1 MPVELEGAVQLRL
14 ALKRFAP
21 DLSKQ
26 TQIEMAA
33 ALKTVTSVARG
44 FVPSD
49 NQVLS
54 GWTKNISGAENLVYR
69 PFPKF
74 NSVQAKAG
82 ITYSTSP
89 SKPNKNGFVALA
101 RILNKSAA
109 GAIYETAGRKNPQG
123 QPNYQ
128 RKSLVYRTTGE
139 YYKQGAYQ
147 LNYLVE
153 PAGGDRKGYNNSA
166 NPNAGKQFI
175 SNLNSSGQLVNARP
189 KGMVGRP
196 TTKETGRLIY
206 RAWAEDNGRANAAVI
221 KALETSA
228 ANFYELTK
236 GAA

>member
-26 TQIEMAA
+26 TQIEMAT
-33 ALKTVTSVARG
+33 ALKTVTQVARG
-44 FVPSD
+44 FVPND
-49 NQVLS
+49 GQVLS
-54 GWTKNISGAENLVYR
+54 GWTKSLSGAENFVYR

-74 NSVQAKAG
+74 SSVLAKAG

-89 SKPNKNGFVALA
+89 SRPNRNGFVALA
-101 RILNKSAA
+101 RILNKSAG

-123 QPNYQ
+123 QPSVE
-128 RKSLVYRTTGE
+128 RKGLVYRTGSNGPGDFQIN
-139 YYKQGAYQ
+139 YY
-147 LNYLVE
+147 LP
-153 PAGGDRKGYNNSA
+153 PAAKGKGYNNSA
-166 NPNAGKQFI
+166 NPKAGKQFI
-175 SNLNSSGQLVNARP
+175 DNLNSTGQLVNARP

-236 GAA
+236 RAA

>member
-33 ALKTVTSVARG
+33 VLKTVTTVARG

-49 NQVLS
+49 GQVLS
-54 GWTKNISGAENLVYR
+54 GWTKNLSGAENLVYR

-89 SKPNKNGFVALA
+89 SKPNRNGFVALA
-101 RILNKSAA
+101 RILNKSAG

-123 QPNYQ
+123 QPNYE
-128 RKSLVYRTTGE
+128 RKGLVYRTGSNGPGDFQIN
-139 YYKQGAYQ
+139 YY
-147 LNYLVE
+147 LP
-153 PAGGDRKGYNNSA
+153 PAGGERKGYNNSN
-166 NPNAGKQFI
+166 NPKAGKQFI
-175 SNLNSSGQLVNARP
+175 DNLNSTGQLVNSRP

-206 RAWAEDNGRANAAVI
+206 RAWAEDNGRANAAII

-236 GAA
+236 RAA